1 MSADQIADQIK
12 QVERDL
18 AEVAAQRDAGELDDA
33 TAERLAAAYEAERVA
48 VVATA
53 AVVEDPEASGR
64 SRLRLL
70 LGAAILGVG
79 IVTIAIIGVFSLQE
93 GPTDEITEGIPS
105 EVLGGEA
112 GADLSSISNE
122 EMEAV
127 VAANP
132 GIIGMRLALAER
144 YVQAGDHP
152 SALAHYLVVLDQDAD
167 RPEAL
172 AMVGW
177 LSFLSGE
184 PALAE
189 SFITR
194 ALEVEPNYPQAL
206 WFLANVRASSGDDQ
220 GAIEAIEL
228 LFAYDLSP
236 EVKAAADQLLAEV
249 SS

>member
-53 AVVEDPEASGR
+53 AVVEDSEASGR
-64 SRLRLL
+64 SRRLL

-93 GPTDEITEGIPS
+93 SPTDEITEGIPS

-127 VAANP
+127 IAANP

-144 YVQAGDHP
+144 YVQGGDHP

-184 PALAE
+184 PVLAE

-206 WFLANVRASSGDDQ
+206 WLLANVRASSGDDQ
-220 GAIEAIEL
+220 GVIEAIEL